1 MKLAFITPRYG
12 AEIAAGPEHACR
24 LLAEQLCERHDV
36 DVITTCARDESSW
49 KNDYAEGAD
58 RVLGVLVRRFATT
71 QGHDRPAFLQLS
83 ERLFTTPHSRAE
95 ELDWVRRL
103 GPWSPGLIDFLK
115 RQHRNYD
122 ALAFFSSRHATTVHG
137 ITVAPER
144 AILFPWL
151 QLDPAQ
157 RLSIIQETLAAPAAI
172 GFCSGTER
180 RLYTLHARGARPQEE
195 IVGVGVEPPP
205 QQTYPRLVQDVE
217 SPDPDQDSGPPLG
230 RTAGQHWPI
239 GSQSDP
245 TFGSPVEETPVHL
258 AGRGVPFRRRHR
270 LHGRFVLYGGRVE
283 PDNGCEELIEYFASY
298 ASRDGNTSLV
308 LMGVKMM
315 KVPDEP
321 WLRMPGVLPDRERMI
336 ACEAAEVTLAPAAGD
351 LLAQQALESFAVG
364 TPVLASARNPAAVD
378 HCRRASAGLYYGNR
392 EEFVEALQLML
403 SNDRL
408 RASLGRSGLQYTRQN
423 YRWEAVLGRFE
434 RLVTRLRRA

>member
-1 MKLAFITPRYG
+1 MKLALITPRYG

-36 DVITTCARDESSW
+36 DVITTSARDEFSW

-58 RVLGVLVRRFATT
+58 RVRGVLVRRFATT

-83 ERLFTTPHSRAE
+83 ERLFRTPHSRAE

-122 ALAFFSSRHATTVHG
+122 ALVFFSSRHATTVHG

-151 QLDPAQ
+151 QLDPTQ
-157 RLSIIQETLAAPAAI
+157 RLGIIQETLAAPAAI

-180 RLYTLHARGARPQEE
+180 RLFTLHARGARALEE
-195 IVGVGVEPPP
+195 IVGIGVEPPP
-205 QQTYPRLVQDVE
+205 QQTYPRLVQPAE
-217 SPDPDQDSGPPLG
+217 PDPDQDSGS
-230 RTAGQHWPI
+230 PI
-239 GSQSDP
+239 
-245 TFGSPVEETPVHL
+245 EETPVHL

-321 WLRMPGVLPDRERMI
+321 WLRMAGVLPDRERMI
-336 ACEAAEVTLAPAAGD
+336 AYEAAEVTLAPAADD

-378 HCRRASAGLYYGNR
+378 HCRRAGAGLYYGNR

-408 RASLGRSGLQYTRQN
+408 RASLGRSGLHYTRQN

-434 RLVTRLRRA
+434 RLVTRLRQR